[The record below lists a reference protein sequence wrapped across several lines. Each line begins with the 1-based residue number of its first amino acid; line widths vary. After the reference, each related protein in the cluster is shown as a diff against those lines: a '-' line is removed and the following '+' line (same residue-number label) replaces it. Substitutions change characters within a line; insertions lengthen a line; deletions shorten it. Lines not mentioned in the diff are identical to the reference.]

1 MSGLMLSDAVFN
13 ETPQAA
19 LATTQHNEKDSEDNS
34 EKANREQLSH
44 IAYPVPECLEYV
56 LVQANVRRRVA

>member
-1 MSGLMLSDAVFN
+1 MPGLLSDAVFS

-19 LATTQHNEKDSEDNS
+19 LAATQHNEKDSEDNS
-34 EKANREQLSH
+34 EIANREQLNH

-56 LVQANVRRRVA
+56 LV